1 MKRLF
6 MAIAALAMLMFVVSC
21 GGGKKEVVRTSE
33 DSRIA
38 TEAFKVVEDIKE
50 AYVKKDVQAIERN
63 TTKEGFKA
71 ISQTV
76 RRFDSA
82 SLNFSPVW
90 MEIEQDGTVSLN
102 VSWTGTWKRGSA
114 TFDERGMAVFML
126 KGRPLKVDAIV
137 RENPFRHPE

>member
-6 MAIAALAMLMFVVSC
+6 VFIAALTMLMFIASC
-21 GGGKKEVVRTSE
+21 GKKDTIKPTE

-38 TEAFKVVEDIKE
+38 TEAFKVVEEIRE
-50 AYVKKDVQAIERN
+50 AYIKKDVQAIERN
-63 TTKEGFKA
+63 TTREGFKA

-82 SLNFSPVW
+82 SLNFNPVW
-90 MEIEQDGTVSLN
+90 VEIEQDGTVNLN

-114 TFDERGMAVFML
+114 TFDERGMAVFVL
-126 KGRPLKVDAIV
+126 KGRPLKVDAII
-137 RENPFRHPE
+137 RENPFKHPE

>member
-1 MKRLF
+1 MRRLF
-6 MAIAALAMLMFVVSC
+6 TATAALIILVVIVSC
-21 GGGKKEVVRTSE
+21 GGKKEAIRTSE

-50 AYVKKDVQAIERN
+50 AYLKKDVQTIERN
-63 TTKEGFKA
+63 TTREGFKV

-82 SLNFSPVW
+82 SLNFNPVW
-90 MEIEQDGTVSLN
+90 TEIEQDGTVNLN
-102 VSWTGTWKRGSA
+102 VSWTGTWKRGSS
-114 TFDERGMAVFML
+114 TFDERGMAVFVL

-137 RENPFRHPE
+137 RENPFRYPE